1 VLCRRVGVGKH
12 RDRADSEVARGSK
25 DPAGN
30 FAAVRNQ

>member
-1 VLCRRVGVGKH
+1 LRGLIGIGVNSNS
-12 RDRADSEVARGSK
+12 ADSEAPRGSE